1 MTAGGSL
8 GAATVRR
15 VPDINTG
22 HREGPPGTVQDREG
36 PGGGGEGM
44 ACSGSQESLVERVP
58 GRPSW
63 GRALT
68 TPGAD
73 ALCSQTVVAGL

>member
-1 MTAGGSL
+1 
-8 GAATVRR
+8 
-15 VPDINTG
+15 
-22 HREGPPGTVQDREG
+22 
-36 PGGGGEGM
+36 M

-68 TPGAD
+68 TPGRM
-73 ALCSQTVVAGL
+73 LCAPKQWPLASDQWLRVWGSPWYLGW